1 MEVFLLV
8 LSFAVILA
16 GALLFTNSI
25 EWIGHKLNLGEGA
38 VGSLLA
44 AVGTAL
50 PETLIAI
57 VALVGAT
64 QSEEVA
70 IGAIVGAPFLLAT
83 LAMGLVGLTA
93 YGYRRRRPQGIRL
106 RAHVPT
112 LDRDLAFFMVFFGL
126 ALALGFGAPESIRAP
141 AGIVGVVSYFA
152 YVFFTVRDA
161 GPLQPEETLNPL
173 IMMRGDSRAAEP
185 PLWLAVIQCLVG
197 LAAMVGGAHLF
208 VEELLHVA
216 DDLGAEPIVLS
227 LILAPLATE
236 LPEKVN
242 SFFWVREG
250 KDALALGNITGAMVF
265 QSTIPVGIGLIFTD
279 WELSGDAAVSVALGL
294 AGGLLAYWAL
304 RLRDRFELAPVL
316 GWLALYAAF
325 IVVVRS
331 GRDCRPLLVL
341 AAGVLA
347 VLALVGLLVAL
358 LEGRFGN
365 RAARARV
372 VVGLEAL
379 EELVP
384 PLVVDRDLVRYP
396 HPVGPLVGLHVEDLL
411 VDRGRVVDHHQDLG
425 LGVEVGPR
433 LHDQLLELDHAI
445 LGVTVGA
452 GVHVRDLIARGSPA
466 RSAGAR
472 SPSPRPAPLF
482 PGACAVRCGRRPA
495 VGPRR
500 GGPRRGQRR
509 PTRPPA

>member
-16 GALLFTNSI
+16 GALLFTNAI

-64 QSEEVA
+64 RSEAVA

-93 YGYRRRRPQGIRL
+93 YLYRRKRPQGIRL

-126 ALALGFGAPESIRAP
+126 ALALGFGAPEAIRIP
-141 AGIVGVVSYFA
+141 AGIVGVASYFA
-152 YVFFTVRDA
+152 YVVFTVRNP
-161 GPLQPEETLNPL
+161 GPLQPDETLNPL
-173 IMMRGDSRAAEP
+173 IMLRGEQRAAEP

-197 LAAMVGGAHLF
+197 LGAMVGGAHLF

-216 DDLGAEPIVLS
+216 ESLGVEAIILS

-242 SFFWVREG
+242 SVIWVREG

-279 WELSGDAAVSVALGL
+279 WNLSGNAAISVALGL

-316 GWLALYAAF
+316 GWFALYGAF
-325 IVVVRS
+325 IVVV
-331 GRDCRPLLVL
+331 
-341 AAGVLA
+341 A
-347 VLALVGLLVAL
+347 V
-358 LEGRFGN
+358 
-365 RAARARV
+365 
-372 VVGLEAL
+372 
-379 EELVP
+379 
-384 PLVVDRDLVRYP
+384 
-396 HPVGPLVGLHVEDLL
+396 
-411 VDRGRVVDHHQDLG
+411 
-425 LGVEVGPR
+425 
-433 LHDQLLELDHAI
+433 
-445 LGVTVGA
+445 
-452 GVHVRDLIARGSPA
+452 
-466 RSAGAR
+466 
-472 SPSPRPAPLF
+472 
-482 PGACAVRCGRRPA
+482 
-495 VGPRR
+495 
-500 GGPRRGQRR
+500 
-509 PTRPPA
+509 